1 MKTTPTCREH
11 KHGDRC
17 GGTIT
22 SSNSTPHHQKN
33 QFNQT
38 KSSYTRHCS
47 ALLPDAIQTVQT
59 LPLLRPSQLILP
71 FFLSFTAS
79 TPPPVTT
86 PRLSVSAHLLL
97 CFFLSSCLLSPSST
111 SVQPPL
117 SLLSHGGRRTRARAT
132 QVSGEQFG
140 VQFSVSNS
148 RLAAHLD

>member
-1 MKTTPTCREH
+1 MW
-11 KHGDRC
+11 G
-17 GGTIT
+17 
-22 SSNSTPHHQKN
+22 NN
-33 QFNQT
+33 
-38 KSSYTRHCS
+38 Y
-47 ALLPDAIQTVQT
+47 
-59 LPLLRPSQLILP
+59 LIK
-71 FFLSFTAS
+71 FYS
-79 TPPPVTT
+79 TPPKESIQSNKKLIHTALFSPAPRCYLDSPDLASPQAQPADTT
-86 PRLSVSAHLLL
+86 ILSFFHSLHTSTSHHPRLSVSAHLLL